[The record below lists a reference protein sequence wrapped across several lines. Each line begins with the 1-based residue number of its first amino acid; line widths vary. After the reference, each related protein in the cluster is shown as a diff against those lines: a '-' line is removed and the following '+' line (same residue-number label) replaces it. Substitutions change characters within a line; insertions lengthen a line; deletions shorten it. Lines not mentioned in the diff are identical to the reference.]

1 AFQAAMLA
9 PSPDAGG
16 AKVFPSTGV
25 LGEPTPSVPTDT
37 LVGQE
42 VPTFAL
48 SISATGTVTAVDT
61 APVSAIAENQ
71 LRATIKPGHQLVPG
85 SISMVVGDAIIV
97 GQSVSF
103 PVSASAQQIAI
114 LDPAVLKAKVLGRSV
129 AEARTILEAYGQVT
143 VSVSPDWTGSI
154 PTFDSRVTLTIDQPV
169 PVQTATP
176 PAPTSTPTGPAI
188 PATSGSPAI
197 SASP

>member
-1 AFQAAMLA
+1 
-9 PSPDAGG
+9 
-16 AKVFPSTGV
+16 
-25 LGEPTPSVPTDT
+25 
-37 LVGQE
+37 
-42 VPTFAL
+42 
-48 SISATGTVTAVDT
+48 
-61 APVSAIAENQ
+61 
-71 LRATIKPGHQLVPG
+71 
-85 SISMVVGDAIIV
+85 
-97 GQSVSF
+97 VSF

-114 LDPAVLKAKVLGRSV
+114 LDPAVLKAKVLGRSI